1 MLSTFYI
8 FLVTF
13 VNLLPHFIDEQ
24 IEVQIS

>member
-13 VNLLPHFIDEQ
+13 VNLLLHLTDEQ